1 MSLRREQ
8 SEDAVVLNVTAQEF
22 TAVSAL
28 GAGSG
33 GVLSDVKMDKASW
46 WLSLC
51 VLGFLAAPC
60 SASSPCMHGF
70 TINVIL
76 LDDEEAPW
84 SLKYVKGEI
93 LKAIETD
100 KTQNSEGKSKERR
113 PPSAE
118 LGHAVTELDG
128 DGVVLRN

>member
-1 MSLRREQ
+1 MSLGREQ
-8 SEDAVVLNVTAQEF
+8 SEDTVVLNFTAQEF
-22 TAVSAL
+22 TL

-33 GVLSDVKMDKASW
+33 GFLSDVKMEKASW
-46 WLSLC
+46 WLRLC
-51 VLGFLAAPC
+51 VLGILAAPR
-60 SASSPCMHGF
+60 SATSPCMNGF

-100 KTQNSEGKSKERR
+100 QTQNPEGKTKERR
-113 PPSAE
+113 SPSSE
-118 LGHAVTELDG
+118 LEHAVTELDG
-128 DGVVLRN
+128 NCVVLHN

>member
-1 MSLRREQ
+1 MSLSREQ
-8 SEDAVVLNVTAQEF
+8 SEDAAVLNVTAQEF
-22 TAVSAL
+22 TEVSAL

-33 GVLSDVKMDKASW
+33 GVLSDVKMEKASR

-51 VLGFLAAPC
+51 VLGILATRC
-60 SASSPCMHGF
+60 SATSPCMHGF
-70 TINVIL
+70 TVNVIL

-100 KTQNSEGKSKERR
+100 KTQDSEGKTKERR
-113 PPSAE
+113 SPSTE
-118 LGHAVTELDG
+118 LGPSVW
-128 DGVVLRN
+128 